1 MNHTV
6 SLANT
11 HSSQIFLGEAFIL
24 PALLDHL
31 PYFQRHSLMAEL
43 LCLSVQLG
51 CVLGHKMLFVLSSS
65 PFKKINSFNS
75 SKKKRHIDYVRKGF
89 YVHTFLRCFDGI
101 SLPLSRYNGLKQKYC
116 YCYVKQNSTNICELF
131 LL

>member
-24 PALLDHL
+24 AALLDHL

-51 CVLGHKMLFVLSSS
+51 CVLGHNMLFVLSSS
-65 PFKKINSFNS
+65 PLEDEEIVHLIPVGKYIKYIRKCFN
-75 SKKKRHIDYVRKGF
+75 VL
-89 YVHTFLRCFDGI
+89 TFLRCFDGF
-101 SLPLSRYNGLKQKYC
+101 SFPLSSNYSLKQKYC
-116 YCYVKQNSTNICELF
+116 LIM
-131 LL
+131 